1 MKGVAIFLSFA
12 IAISAMAIMA
22 AMSPVTAG
30 KMNGKP
36 GGGRNSAHY
45 DQPAGKTQ
53 AGKHTKVHK
62 TH

>member
-12 IAISAMAIMA
+12 IAISAMAIMG

-36 GGGRNSAHY
+36 GGRNSAHY
-45 DQPAGKTQ
+45 DQPASTTQ
-53 AGKHTKVHK
+53 AGKKMNKGH
-62 TH
+62 